1 MMQPEQGLSEG
12 HVIVTGGAG
21 YIGSV
26 LAGRLLR
33 RGYWVTVV
41 DDLHYGGESL
51 LAYLPEPGFTFV
63 RADVCRPGVLPQ
75 AGRAAADHGAPAP
88 TAVVHLAAIAGFPA
102 CDALGREMAWR
113 YNVESV
119 RQVFGDAEALGIERF
134 VFSSTYSN
142 YGVAADGVLVTEDSP
157 LNPQSLYAETKIA
170 AEDLLL
176 QAAKSARCAPLI
188 FRFAT
193 IFGAS
198 PRMRFDL
205 IVNQFVLEAF
215 VRGELLIYQR
225 RHSRSFVHVQD
236 VAAGVLLGLKAPPED
251 IRGQIC
257 NLGSEAGNH
266 TKDEIVEMIRRALP
280 DTRVVYKDMAVGGDM
295 RDVRVS
301 FAKVRQALGFRA
313 ERSVEQGIGE
323 VLDLLRS
330 GLIRDPL
337 SDRYR
342 NATFIVP

>member
-1 MMQPEQGLSEG
+1 MRQPDAGPSEG

-21 YIGSV
+21 YVGSV
-26 LAGRLLR
+26 LTGQLLR
-33 RGYWVTVV
+33 HGYWVTVV

-51 LAYLPEPGFTFV
+51 LAYVPEPRFTFV
-63 RADVCRPGVLPQ
+63 RADVCRPGTLQQ

-102 CDALGREMAWR
+102 CDALGRETTWR

-119 RQVFGDAEALGIERF
+119 QRVFDDAEAMGIERF

-142 YGVAADGVLVTEDSP
+142 YGVGADGVLVTEDSP

-176 QAAKSARCAPLI
+176 QAARSGRCAPLI

-193 IFGAS
+193 IFGVS

-215 VRGELLIYQR
+215 TRGELLIYQR
-225 RHSRSFVHVQD
+225 HQSRSFVHIQD
-236 VAAGVLLGLKAPPED
+236 IAAGVLLGLKAPVED
-251 IRGQIC
+251 IRGQIY
-257 NLGSEAGNH
+257 NLGSEVGNH
-266 TKDEIVEMIRRALP
+266 TKDGIVDMIRRALP
-280 DTRVVYKDMAVGGDM
+280 ETRVLYKDMLVGGDM

-301 FAKVRQALGFRA
+301 FAKVRHMLGFRT

-323 VLDLLRS
+323 VLGLLRS

-342 NATFIVP
+342 NATFIIS